1 MAEKSGG
8 NPGRSEGKV
17 RRLKWDNDNMK
28 AAMEA
33 VSSGEMTVS
42 ASSRVFKVPRKTLD
56 DRIRGNV
63 SHGKKPGRTTIL
75 TPEEEESL
83 TQYLLYMAER
93 GFPLTRTMVKAFAWA
108 IAKRSGNDARF
119 SPEQGPS
126 EHWWQ
131 LYRKRHPNIV
141 LRKSD
146 SLERTRAEA
155 FNEVIVTEYFEILR
169 NTLTTNNLTTSPR
182 QIYNCDETFLP
193 MNYTREK
200 VVAAKGA
207 KNVYSLTT
215 GASDHI
221 SLLCCV
227 SAAGLPLPPMI
238 IYSKSFPGGPY
249 RFDGPDD
256 ALYAKSDSGWIDTE
270 LFLSWLKKIFLKHVV
285 SQRPVLLLV
294 DGHKSHINLDVIDLC
309 RQNDVI
315 LFCLP
320 PHTTHAL
327 QPLDVSVFKSLKDR
341 YAKAVRSLS
350 FTKKNFIVTK
360 RDFSK
365 VLKVP
370 FEQAFS
376 IPNIKAGFTKCGIF
390 PLNPDAIAKSKM
402 TPSSLYG
409 GSCCVTSPSSSAE
422 SDSSQYPSSS
432 STPPPT
438 LTASVISTPVS
449 GAPVSSR
456 RHRLDDSDQST
467 PPSTPSPSTPPLQ
480 LLPLQLLAVHWHLLL
495 LLEARLLLIQR
506 TIPQTGHVA
515 GEQCLHATIETAM
528 TIVTRMMVQSIRYVS
543 PMNLELWQQVSCFG
557 LTATSVDA
565 GCTTSVHLATI
576 LPAVDIS
583 APSALTSNR
592 AAYSLF
598 LCVYCMLMLPS

>member
-119 SPEQGPS
+119 SPEQGLS

-227 SAAGLPLPPMI
+227 SAAGLPLLPMI

-390 PLNPDAIAKSKM
+390 PLNPDAMLIAKSKM

-456 RHRLDDSDQST
+456 RHRLDDSDRST
-467 PPSTPSPSTPPLQ
+467 PPSTPSPSTPP
-480 LLPLQLLAVHWHLLL
+480 PS
-495 LLEARLLLIQR
+495 
-506 TIPQTGHVA
+506 TPPPST
-515 GEQCLHATIETAM
+515 
-528 TIVTRMMVQSIRYVS
+528 
-543 PMNLELWQQVSCFG
+543 
-557 LTATSVDA
+557 
-565 GCTTSVHLATI
+565 
-576 LPAVDIS
+576 S
-583 APSALTSNR
+583 APSTSGCSLAPATPAGSPSSSDSEDHPTNR
-592 AAYSLF
+592 PCRRTSRYRRDSDDDSDQNDGTICSLCQSNEPGTMAASIVFWIDCNKCGCWVHNFCAFGNNTSSRRY
-598 LCVYCMLMLPS
+598 LCPKCSHQ

>member
-1 MAEKSGG
+1 
-8 NPGRSEGKV
+8 
-17 RRLKWDNDNMK
+17 MK

-141 LRKSD
+141 LQKSD

-350 FTKKNFIVTK
+350 FTKKIFIVTK
-360 RDFSK
+360 REFSK

-390 PLNPDAIAKSKM
+390 PLNPDATAKSKM

-456 RHRLDDSDQST
+456 RHRLNDSDQST
-467 PPSTPSPSTPPLQ
+467 PPSTPSPSTPP
-480 LLPLQLLAVHWHLLL
+480 PSMPPPS
-495 LLEARLLLIQR
+495 
-506 TIPQTGHVA
+506 T
-515 GEQCLHATIETAM
+515 
-528 TIVTRMMVQSIRYVS
+528 
-543 PMNLELWQQVSCFG
+543 
-557 LTATSVDA
+557 
-565 GCTTSVHLATI
+565 
-576 LPAVDIS
+576 S
-583 APSALTSNR
+583 APSTSGC
-592 AAYSLF
+592 SLAPATPAGS
-598 LCVYCMLMLPS
+598 PSSSDS